1 MPSLLEAAQRS
12 RESMLDDIVSLV
24 ETETYSADLP
34 ALELGLA
41 RLRGLGVGH
50 LGEPEGEVT
59 DDGGDYGSVLRMTY
73 RGTGPG
79 HVLIIGHYDT
89 VWPTGTLAGWP
100 VTRRADTSGRETVS
114 GPGIFDMKTGLV
126 QGIWA
131 LKLLR
136 EQGLEH
142 PTVTYLFNGDEEPG
156 SRASRPFIEAAAAEA
171 DAVLVL
177 EPTQDGA
184 VKTGRKGIGIFT
196 ATVTGVE
203 AHAGLNP
210 TAGASA
216 IHALAEFITAAT
228 RIQDLSRGTS
238 INVGLVRGGTAT
250 NVSAGLAVAEIDIR
264 IESVE
269 EMQRVDREFDA
280 VRLSDPRVSV
290 KIDHYWNRPPMTLTE
305 ASAGL
310 LEVVRSAALE
320 QGRELD
326 TASVGGGSDANFV
339 SALGI
344 PVLCGLGAVGDG
356 AHARNEYI
364 YPDAIPACTAITAA
378 TLQRLASG
386 LPAAIQPASGTPS
399 A

>member
-41 RLRGLGVGH
+41 RLRGLVVGH

-100 VTRRADTSGRETVS
+100 VTRRTGDGGRETVS

-216 IHALAEFITAAT
+216 IHALAEFIMAVT

-238 INVGLVRGGTAT
+238 INVGLVRGGSGT

-264 IESVE
+264 IESDE

-280 VRLSDPRVSV
+280 IRLSDPRVSV

-305 ASAGL
+305 ASTGL

-320 QGRELD
+320 QGRELE

-364 YPDAIPACTAITAA
+364 YPDAIPAYIAITAG
-378 TLQRLASG
+378 TLQRLANG
-386 LPAAIQPASGTPS
+386 WPAAIRPASGTPS

>member
-1 MPSLLEAAQRS
+1 MPSLLDAAHSS
-12 RESMLDDIVSLV
+12 RESMLGDIVSLV
-24 ETETYSADLP
+24 ETETYSADLA
-34 ALELGLA
+34 ALERGLA
-41 RLRGLGVGH
+41 RLRGLVASR

-100 VTRRADTSGRETVS
+100 VTRRTGAGGRETVS

-131 LKLLR
+131 LRLLR

-156 SRASRPFIEAAAAEA
+156 SRASRPFIEGAAAEA

-177 EPTQDGA
+177 EPTLDGA

-228 RIQDLSRGTS
+228 RIQDLGRGTS
-238 INVGLVRGGTAT
+238 INVGLIRGGSGT

-264 IESVE
+264 IESIE
-269 EMQRVDREFDA
+269 EMERVDREFDA
-280 VRLSDPRVSV
+280 IQLSDPQVAV

-320 QGRELD
+320 MGRKLE
-326 TASVGGGSDANFV
+326 TAAVGGGSDANFV
-339 SALGI
+339 SALGV

-364 YPDAIPACTAITAA
+364 YPDEIPAYTAITAG
-378 TLQRLASG
+378 TLQRLAGG
-386 LPAAIQPASGTPS
+386 LSDEESTSAI
-399 A
+399 